1 VYPPWR
7 RQCLR
12 CACYD
17 DTGIYS
23 PLVLSEDEDDEN
35 VYLNSFENKNG
46 FHNPAFTSESEFI
59 AAFSSDAESVIAVQ
73 PKKGGKSKMGG
84 LKSLKSVNSGDF
96 DNYGDLDDNSGSES
110 SENDPKSVKF
120 NKLKE
125 VRELFDTNDTWIA
138 RMSHF
143 KAEKMRSRMRE
154 FESRN
159 KIIEIVKI
167 ASIFTLPLFLSN
179 MCFSE
184 AILKTSPNLVNILC
198 SLSGLFTLF
207 LSTIFPSSNADR
219 FSCLKFFCVILSIN
233 GVIFTQLNS
242 SKNLKIQDM
251 VQDNT
256 VLRRPQNSVI
266 HWLFRPNSNQNA
278 HHSGEANRELNVF
291 KDVLQHQIPDAIS
304 KHKIPP
310 VSEDNQTQGVLWS
323 VFSAVIYS
331 VYLVSLSRQF
341 KTESKNLPV
350 ALFFGF
356 VGLFVFLLLWPGLAV
371 VHFVGFE
378 EFEAPDT
385 KTCYLLLINGL
396 IGSVIAEV
404 MWLYGVLYTSS
415 LIGTMALTLQIPLS
429 IIADSFVR
437 GASYSPMFNIGAT
450 CIFMAFI
457 FVTISTHTM
466 MPRNKIKVPRKVRH
480 FCCCTCH
487 KCKSDNEKTNGDS
500 PTDTTSVQNKLGKL
514 FRRKQQND
522 DTTEMKTLLADDSSD
537 DDS

>member
-1 VYPPWR
+1 
-7 RQCLR
+7 
-12 CACYD
+12 
-17 DTGIYS
+17 
-23 PLVLSEDEDDEN
+23 LSEDEDDEN
-35 VYLNSFENKNG
+35 VYLNSFESKNG

-73 PKKGGKSKMGG
+73 PKKGGKSKIGG
-84 LKSLKSVNSGDF
+84 LKSVNSGDF
-96 DNYGDLDDNSGSES
+96 DNSGDLDDNSGSES

-266 HWLFRPNSNQNA
+266 HWLFRPNSNQNRNA
-278 HHSGEANRELNVF
+278 NSGEANRELNVF

-310 VSEDNQTQGVLWS
+310 VSEDDQTQGVLWS

-378 EFEAPDT
+378 EFAAPDS
-385 KTCYLLLINGL
+385 KTCYLLIINGL

-450 CIFMAFI
+450 CIFMAFV
-457 FVTISTHTM
+457 FVTIATHTM

-487 KCKSDNEKTNGDS
+487 KCKTDHETTNEDSS
-500 PTDTTSVQNKLGKL
+500 PTSSVQNKLGKL